1 MQASLTLPSLKRYF
15 DLTKEFNSIRL
26 FLTDYFC
33 AWQSKNDSLCPR
45 LSK

>member
-26 FLTDYFC
+26 FLVM
-33 AWQSKNDSLCPR
+33 AQNK
-45 LSK
+45 